1 MDVLRQERMRVL
13 AAESDA
19 RWAEKPS
26 FLVAPVPAPAAAQK
40 GGGAG
45 SKVVG
50 DGEGEG
56 PVTGRSS
63 DLDKASRAYNVA
75 GEKGQRE
82 SPKVVVTQQDLR
94 GHEGHQTSPTPETS
108 AKSEP
113 KKSPWAAS
121 SKTRDE
127 PQPWNPKAVRRR

>member
-1 MDVLRQERMRVL
+1 MDVLRQERMLVL

-26 FLVAPVPAPAAAQK
+26 FLVAPVPPAATATQQQQQQQQK

-50 DGEGEG
+50 DVEGEG
-56 PVTGRSS
+56 RTAGPST
-63 DLDKASRAYNVA
+63 DLDKASMAYNVV
-75 GEKGQRE
+75 GENGQRE

-94 GHEGHQTSPTPETS
+94 GHERASATTETS

-113 KKSPWAAS
+113 QKSPWAAS
-121 SKTRDE
+121 
-127 PQPWNPKAVRRR
+127 